1 MYTDGEMRPDE
12 TISGMREGRIKESDG
27 GAEFIYDVL

>member
-1 MYTDGEMRPDE
+1 MTLKMSFLQECG
-12 TISGMREGRIKESDG
+12 EGRIKESDG

>member
-27 GAEFIYDVL
+27 GGEFNYNIM